1 MDQRGVEPL
10 SEKRFIVLLRAQPFF
25 KGFPPAAKVRRN
37 AAIGSFMIRPYA
49 QSFAY
54 VVSCMDEA
62 GYLTC
67 RCIKADPPHSGSDS
81 YVIIVSV

>member
-1 MDQRGVEPL
+1 
-10 SEKRFIVLLRAQPFF
+10 
-25 KGFPPAAKVRRN
+25 
-37 AAIGSFMIRPYA
+37 
-49 QSFAY
+49 
-54 VVSCMDEA
+54 MDEA